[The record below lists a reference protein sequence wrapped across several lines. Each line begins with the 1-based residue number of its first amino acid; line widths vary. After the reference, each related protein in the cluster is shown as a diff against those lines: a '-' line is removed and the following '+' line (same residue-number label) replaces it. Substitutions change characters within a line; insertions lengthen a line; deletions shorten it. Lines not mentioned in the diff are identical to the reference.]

1 MARGMDTPDQAKE
14 LSQLEKPGTQAPRP
28 TPSTMARRI
37 QRVVNRSKTLRGPS
51 SATGHLSQQIRHT
64 PFDVVS
70 YASDFLEGSAV
81 GVRQRPV
88 HGIPAEHRGADV
100 PAGAPHRDHDVRPQD
115 LFLRDGLRHSP
126 AQIDPDLLHG
136 PDHDGMDPGPGSRTP

>member
-37 QRVVNRSKTLRGPS
+37 QRVVNRSKTLRDPS

-88 HGIPAEHRGADV
+88 HGIPAEHLGADV
-100 PAGAPHRDHDVRPQD
+100 PASAPNPNNAVRLQL
-115 LFLRDGLRHSP
+115 LFLSDALRNST

-136 PDHDGMDPGPGSRTP
+136 LDHDGMDQGPG